1 VLAQIEQCL
10 HDALQ
15 VLKVEGVIPQDISPL
30 IRVQRTPDAVFGDLT
45 TNLALLLSE
54 ACDVAARDI
63 AQRLVDAILRQ
74 PSALE
79 VDIAGPAVSS
89 VPEKAF
95 RRVSL
100 LQQARHLCML
110 DKGEWWHW
118 GRA

>member
-79 VDIAGPAVSS
+79 VDIAGPGFINFYLDQELRCAI
-89 VPEKAF
+89 
-95 RRVSL
+95 
-100 LQQARHLCML
+100 LCML